1 MLRVANVGSEA
12 DLELIRDALDQIG
25 ASYEHIDSE
34 PEDRYPQTAYFQIS
48 TDLSDD
54 AENVLAR
61 LSEERGFDAE
71 VL

>member
-12 DLELIRDALDQIG
+12 DLEIIRDALDQIG
-25 ASYEHIDSE
+25 ASYEYIDSE
-34 PEDRYPQTAYFQIS
+34 PEDGYPQTAYFQIS
-48 TDLSDD
+48 TELSDD

-61 LSEERGFDAE
+61 LSRDRGFEAE